1 MNSINSLQMQNGG
14 MMGGQSPH
22 SGHPHGGVPHSSMSQ
37 HSPMDNNSH
46 LHNQAGGANSLGVGG
61 PIHSPN
67 GGSTSSG
74 SSSGQTPLNTPTS
87 ASISSSSPNGCAA
100 SHANKSSQHQ
110 QGTASSAPGHGK
122 QCGRPGCNNLVQR
135 SPEGWTE
142 EFCSNECVVGQ
153 CKEVYTSWSSGSNP
167 VNSSGTN
174 GPPPNPYS
182 SPTAPP
188 VK

>member
-1 MNSINSLQMQNGG
+1 MQNGG
-14 MMGGQSPH
+14 LIGGQSPH
-22 SGHPHGGVPHSSMSQ
+22 SGHSHGGVPHPSMSQ

-46 LHNQAGGANSLGVGG
+46 LHNQAGVTSSIGIGGSG

-67 GGSTSSG
+67 GGSNSSG
-74 SSSGQTPLNTPTS
+74 SSSGQTPINTPTS

-100 SHANKSSQHQ
+100 SHVNKSSQQQQQQ
-110 QGTASSAPGHGK
+110 QGTPSSASAASHGK
-122 QCGRPGCNNLVQR
+122 QCGRPGCTNLVQR
-135 SPEGWTE
+135 SPDGWTE

-167 VNSSGTN
+167 VNNSGTG

>member
-1 MNSINSLQMQNGG
+1 
-14 MMGGQSPH
+14 MGGQNPH
-22 SGHPHGGVPHSSMSQ
+22 SGHPHGGGLPHSSMSQ

-46 LHNQAGGANSLGVGG
+46 LHNQPGGSNSIGVGG
-61 PIHSPN
+61 GSIHSPT
-67 GGSTSSG
+67 GGSNSSG

-87 ASISSSSPNGCAA
+87 TSISSSSPNGCAA
-100 SHANKSSQHQ
+100 SQGSKNSQQQQ
-110 QGTASSAPGHGK
+110 QGALSSGSGASLGK
-122 QCGRPGCNNLVQR
+122 QCGRPGCTNLVQR

-167 VNSSGTN
+167 GGNNGN
-174 GPPPNPYS
+174 GGPPPNPYS
-182 SPTAPP
+182 SHTAPP

>member
-1 MNSINSLQMQNGG
+1 
-14 MMGGQSPH
+14 MGGQSPH
-22 SGHPHGGVPHSSMSQ
+22 SGHSHGGLPHPSMSQ

-46 LHNQAGGANSLGVGG
+46 LHNQTGGTNSIGVGGG

-67 GGSTSSG
+67 GGSNSSG

-87 ASISSSSPNGCAA
+87 ASISSSSPNGCAV
-100 SHANKSSQHQ
+100 NKSSQQ
-110 QGTASSAPGHGK
+110 QGQQQPSSGAVTAHGK
-122 QCGRPGCNNLVQR
+122 QCGRPGCTNLVQR

-153 CKEVYTSWSSGSNP
+153 CKEVYTSWSSGSAPLSNT
-167 VNSSGTN
+167 GAG